1 MRKFIEEDKMPIVA
15 NNLYR
20 ARKEKG
26 YSQIRLAKIAGI
38 APVTV
43 CNYESG
49 RNYQKYATV
58 EKIASALE
66 INMEELYKEGK

>member
-15 NNLYR
+15 NNLYK

-38 APVTV
+38 APATV

>member
-26 YSQIRLAKIAGI
+26 YSQIRLGI
-38 APVTV
+38 APATV